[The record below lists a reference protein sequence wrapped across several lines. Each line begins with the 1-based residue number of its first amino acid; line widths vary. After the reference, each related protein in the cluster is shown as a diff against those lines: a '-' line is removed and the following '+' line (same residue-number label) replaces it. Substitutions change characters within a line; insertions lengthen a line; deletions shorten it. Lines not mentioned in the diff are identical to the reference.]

1 MFAILYGLSIAL
13 ILLSV
18 ISCIT
23 FVLALPQSIGLP
35 SSGVFLIFR
44 VLPVVMLVSFLTGI
58 PLATYTSNPENCFR
72 NCVETVQDKDF
83 CELKYLKIPET
94 KR

>member
-1 MFAILYGLSIAL
+1 
-13 ILLSV
+13 
-18 ISCIT
+18 
-23 FVLALPQSIGLP
+23 
-35 SSGVFLIFR
+35 VFLIFR
-44 VLPVVMLVSFLTGI
+44 VLPVIILVSLLTGI

-94 KR
+94 K